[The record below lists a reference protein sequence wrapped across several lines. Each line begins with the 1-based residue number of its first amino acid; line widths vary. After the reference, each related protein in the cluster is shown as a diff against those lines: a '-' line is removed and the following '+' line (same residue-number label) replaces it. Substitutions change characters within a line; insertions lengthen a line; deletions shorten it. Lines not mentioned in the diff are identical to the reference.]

1 MLIPFP
7 HQAGEVTL
15 DKVHVV
21 LSEAVASF
29 PFALGIGHYLET
41 CTATELYGVRD
52 MVYDAVGCV
61 FDSRLA
67 TQYAFSL
74 ACVQKVSCTQFF
86 VHMHVLS
93 YMAWISVVSLA

>member
-1 MLIPFP
+1 MLILAFGGATLENEKGIISTKK

-15 DKVHVV
+15 DKMHVM
-21 LSEAVASF
+21 LSEAVAAF
-29 PFALGIGHYLET
+29 PFALRIGHYLET

-74 ACVQKVSCTQFF
+74 ACVQK
-86 VHMHVLS
+86 
-93 YMAWISVVSLA
+93 